1 MHYHLPIACL
11 RGDPLSINQLVAKG
25 HLSFQWCGESGEVFQ
40 FFRMKG
46 MELQYFFG
54 GLTLVFTSFFS
65 ITCLSHVRRIFKID
79 GLTIVAGSAV
89 STHME
94 HTTSRNEYKAN
105 NKSEKYGQQPQ
116 WNVMDQWT
124 TQSLYTFY
132 IYV

>member
-54 GLTLVFTSFFS
+54 GVDISVYVILQYNMLVPCAKN
-65 ITCLSHVRRIFKID
+65 IQ
-79 GLTIVAGSAV
+79 
-89 STHME
+89 
-94 HTTSRNEYKAN
+94 N
-105 NKSEKYGQQPQ
+105 
-116 WNVMDQWT
+116 
-124 TQSLYTFY
+124 
-132 IYV
+132 